1 MSMCGMQNQLDD
13 TGQIPMTGT
22 GTMDVIRQL
31 VAGAKA
37 GPGQWQASPSGG
49 GCVRARGWKGKGEG
63 GRWEGRWRDVCLY
76 RCVSECFAGNEGW
89 ISEKE
94 KEKGR
99 AFARRGGG
107 ESSVIGR
114 GRESESTLRYL
125 PVSRKTKTKDRV
137 AGGKC

>member
-1 MSMCGMQNQLDD
+1 
-13 TGQIPMTGT
+13 
-22 GTMDVIRQL
+22 
-31 VAGAKA
+31 
-37 GPGQWQASPSGG
+37 
-49 GCVRARGWKGKGEG
+49 
-63 GRWEGRWRDVCLY
+63 
-76 RCVSECFAGNEGW
+76 VSECFAGSGGW
-89 ISEKE
+89 ISEKEKE